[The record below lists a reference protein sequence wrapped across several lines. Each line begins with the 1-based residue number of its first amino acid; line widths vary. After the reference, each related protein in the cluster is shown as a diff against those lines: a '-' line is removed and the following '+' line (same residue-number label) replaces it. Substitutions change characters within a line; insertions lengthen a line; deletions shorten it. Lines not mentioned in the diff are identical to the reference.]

1 MYLSMV
7 SPVQTFTRALIQR
20 LFETLRSRRFRRC
33 LRTHRCRFVD
43 PSMRPARVF
52 CFQMLLVAVL
62 LFKGTSP
69 LVVSRSKFKPTS
81 IAAIASGR
89 EHDVT

>member
-7 SPVQTFTRALIQR
+7 SLEQTFTIALIQR
-20 LFETLRSRRFRRC
+20 LFGTLRTRGC